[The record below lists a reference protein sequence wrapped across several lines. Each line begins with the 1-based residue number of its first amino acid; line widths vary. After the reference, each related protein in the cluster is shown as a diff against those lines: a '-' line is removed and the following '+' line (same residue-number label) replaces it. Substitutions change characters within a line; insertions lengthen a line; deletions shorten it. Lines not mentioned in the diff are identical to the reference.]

1 MSKLGNY
8 QNPEL
13 LTKEEIEE
21 LLPMLDDIIGWANQV
36 KDHALQMALDG
47 EEFENY
53 KVVEGRSFRKIT
65 DEPEAAKRL
74 VAVGF
79 DEAMIYEKKLLSI
92 SKLEKLV
99 GKKTYQEHLEDL
111 VDKPQGKPTLVE
123 KTDKRPAMDT
133 GNQAAADFAEF

>member
-1 MSKLGNY
+1 MSKAETYKDPN
-8 QNPEL
+8 L
-13 LTKEEIEE
+13 LSKEEIEE

-99 GKKTYQEHLEDL
+99 GKKTYQDQLEDL
-111 VDKPQGKPTLVE
+111 VDKPQGKPTLVD
-123 KTDKRPAMDT
+123 KSDKRPVMDA
-133 GNQAAADFAEF
+133 NSQAADDFAEF